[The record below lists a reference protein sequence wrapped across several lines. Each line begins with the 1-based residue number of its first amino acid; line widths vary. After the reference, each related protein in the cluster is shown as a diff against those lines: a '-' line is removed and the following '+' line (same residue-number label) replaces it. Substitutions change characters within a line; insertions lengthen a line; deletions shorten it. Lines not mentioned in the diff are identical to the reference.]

1 MYRIEDMEKINKNLN
16 KIKDDAAKEY
26 KTFYEPTLSEMS
38 KVYNSIQNY
47 IKKNSKVV
55 YGGFAQNLLIIKKN
69 PADAFYTDID
79 GAYFNWPDIADI
91 EFYSTTPLV
100 DIINLTEEL
109 YAQGFKHVEGKEG
122 MHPETYKIFVNFIN
136 YCDISYIPVHINNNM
151 PIIIINGIKCAHPH
165 FMMVDAYRVLTDP
178 MTSYW
183 RLDKTIKRFQTILKY
198 YPIDQTNV
206 NKEIVLQ
213 LSNNNIDINNFI
225 RKKIIQKNK
234 LIVVGLYAFNYY
246 AKKVS
251 DKYIIKN
258 IPYYEII
265 SINYEKD
272 AKHIYAHLIK
282 KFGDKISVK
291 EFTPFFS
298 FLDKHIEFFYDDKL
312 ILKLYGNNER
322 CIVYNYS
329 ENKKTHFGTYNL
341 VMMYLYFE
349 YYYAFI
355 NRNKQNTNLFNIL
368 IGKFFKLRNTYLNNK
383 NITVVDDSPFKDFTY
398 KCYGIPVESIRAA
411 LLSGLE
417 KRKQGK
423 QMKFRYG
430 PSGKPKQAP
439 DYNFSNISGNQILN
453 EKNLILDKK

>member
-1 MYRIEDMEKINKNLN
+1 MYRNEDMEMINQNLS

-38 KVYNSIQNY
+38 KVYNAIKNY
-47 IKKNSKVV
+47 IQKNNKVV
-55 YGGFAQNLLIIKKN
+55 YGGYAQNLLIIKKN

-109 YAQGFKHVEGKEG
+109 HAQGFKHVEGKEG
-122 MHPETYKIFVNFIN
+122 MHPETYKIFVNFVN
-136 YCDISYIPVHINNNM
+136 YCDISYIPVHIYNNM
-151 PIIIINGIKCAHPH
+151 PKITIDGIKCADPH

-183 RLDKTIKRFQTILKY
+183 RLDKSITRFQTILKY
-198 YPIDQTNV
+198 YPIDQSNV
-206 NKEIVLQ
+206 DKKIILQ
-213 LSNNNIDINNFI
+213 SNNDTILNFI

-234 LIVVGLYAFNYY
+234 LIVVGLHAFNYY

-251 DKYIIKN
+251 DKYVVNN

-265 SINYEKD
+265 STNYEKD
-272 AKHIYAHLIK
+272 AKYIYSYLIK
-282 KFGDKISVK
+282 KFKKISVK

-298 FLDKHIEFFYDDKL
+298 FLDKHIEFFYDNQL

-329 ENKKTHFGTYNL
+329 DNKKTHFGTYNL

-349 YYYAFI
+349 YYYALI
-355 NRNKQNTNLFNIL
+355 NRNKQNTNLCNIL
-368 IGKFFKLRNTYLNNK
+368 IGKFFKLRNTYLNDK
-383 NITVVDDSPFKDFTY
+383 KITVIDDSPFKDFTY
-398 KCYGIPVESIRAA
+398 KCYGTPVESIRSS
-411 LLSGLE
+411 LLSCLE

-430 PSGKPKQAP
+430 PTGKPRQAP

-453 EKNLILDKK
+453 EKYLILNKK

>member
-1 MYRIEDMEKINKNLN
+1 MYRNEDMEMINQNLS

-38 KVYNSIQNY
+38 KVYNAIKNY
-47 IKKNSKVV
+47 IQKNNKVV
-55 YGGFAQNLLIIKKN
+55 YGGYAQNLLIIKKN

-109 YAQGFKHVEGKEG
+109 HAQGFKHVEGKEG

-136 YCDISYIPVHINNNM
+136 YCDISYIPVHIYNNM
-151 PIIIINGIKCAHPH
+151 PKITIDGIKCADPH

-183 RLDKTIKRFQTILKY
+183 RLDKSITRFQTILKY
-198 YPIDQTNV
+198 YPIDQSNV
-206 NKEIVLQ
+206 DKKIILQ
-213 LSNNNIDINNFI
+213 SNNDTILNFI

-234 LIVVGLYAFNYY
+234 LIVVGLHAFNYY

-251 DKYIIKN
+251 DKYVVNN

-265 SINYEKD
+265 STNYEKD
-272 AKHIYAHLIK
+272 AKYIYAYLIK
-282 KFGDKISVK
+282 KFKKISVK

-298 FLDKHIEFFYDDKL
+298 FLDKHIEFFYDNQL

-329 ENKKTHFGTYNL
+329 DNKKTHFGTYNL

-349 YYYAFI
+349 YYYALI
-355 NRNKQNTNLFNIL
+355 NRNKQNTNLYNIL
-368 IGKFFKLRNTYLNNK
+368 IGKFFKLRNTYLNDK
-383 NITVVDDSPFKDFTY
+383 KITVIDDSPFKDFTY
-398 KCYGIPVESIRAA
+398 KCYGTPVESFRSS
-411 LLSGLE
+411 LLSGIE

-430 PSGKPKQAP
+430 PTGKPRQAP

-453 EKNLILDKK
+453 EKYLILNKK

>member
-1 MYRIEDMEKINKNLN
+1 MYRTEDIEMINQNLS

-38 KVYNSIQNY
+38 KVYNAIKNY
-47 IKKNSKVV
+47 IQKNNKVV
-55 YGGFAQNLLIIKKN
+55 YGGYAQNLLIIKKN

-109 YAQGFKHVEGKEG
+109 HAQGFKHVEGKEG
-122 MHPETYKIFVNFIN
+122 MHPETYKIFVNFVN
-136 YCDISYIPVHINNNM
+136 YCDISYIPVHIYNNM
-151 PIIIINGIKCAHPH
+151 PKITINGIKCADPH

-183 RLDKTIKRFQTILKY
+183 RLDKSITRFQTILKY
-198 YPIDQTNV
+198 YPIDQSNV
-206 NKEIVLQ
+206 DKKIILQ
-213 LSNNNIDINNFI
+213 SNNDAILNFI
-225 RKKIIQKNK
+225 RKKIIQKQK

-251 DKYIIKN
+251 DNYVINN

-265 SINYEKD
+265 STNYEKD
-272 AKHIYAHLIK
+272 AKYIHTYLIK
-282 KFGDKISVK
+282 NFGNKISVK

-298 FLDKHIEFFYDDKL
+298 FLDKHIEFFYDNQL

-329 ENKKTHFGTYNL
+329 DNKKTHFGTYNL

-349 YYYAFI
+349 YYYALI
-355 NRNKQNTNLFNIL
+355 NRNKQNTNLCNIL
-368 IGKFFKLRNTYLNNK
+368 IGKFFKLRNTYLNDK
-383 NITVVDDSPFKDFTY
+383 KITVIDDSPFKDFTY
-398 KCYGIPVESIRAA
+398 KCYGTPVDSFRSS
-411 LLSGLE
+411 LLSGIE

-430 PSGKPKQAP
+430 PTGKPRQVP
-439 DYNFSNISGNQILN
+439 DYKFSNISGNQILN
-453 EKNLILDKK
+453 EKYLILNKK

>member
-1 MYRIEDMEKINKNLN
+1 MYRNEDIEMINQNLS

-38 KVYNSIQNY
+38 KVYNAIKNY
-47 IKKNSKVV
+47 IQKNNKVV
-55 YGGFAQNLLIIKKN
+55 YGGYAQNLLIIKKN

-109 YAQGFKHVEGKEG
+109 HAQGFKHVEGKEG
-122 MHPETYKIFVNFIN
+122 MHPETYKIFVNFVN
-136 YCDISYIPVHINNNM
+136 YCDISYIPVHIYNNM
-151 PIIIINGIKCAHPH
+151 PKITIDGIKCADPH

-183 RLDKTIKRFQTILKY
+183 RLEKSIIRFQTILKY
-198 YPIDQTNV
+198 YPIDQSNV
-206 NKEIVLQ
+206 DKKIILQ
-213 LSNNNIDINNFI
+213 SNNDTILNFI
-225 RKKIIQKNK
+225 RKKFIQKNK
-234 LIVVGLYAFNYY
+234 LIVVGLHAFNYY

-251 DKYIIKN
+251 DNYVINN

-265 SINYEKD
+265 STNYEKD
-272 AKHIYAHLIK
+272 AKYIHTYLIK
-282 KFGDKISVK
+282 NFDNKISVK

-298 FLDKHIEFFYDDKL
+298 FLDKHIEFFYDNQL

-329 ENKKTHFGTYNL
+329 DNKKTHFGTYNL

-349 YYYAFI
+349 YYYALI
-355 NRNKQNTNLFNIL
+355 NRNKQNTNLCNIL
-368 IGKFFKLRNTYLNNK
+368 IGKFFKLRNTYLNDK
-383 NITVVDDSPFKDFTY
+383 KITVIDDSPFKDFTY
-398 KCYGIPVESIRAA
+398 KCYGTPVDSFRSS
-411 LLSGLE
+411 LLSGIE

-430 PSGKPKQAP
+430 PTGKPRQPP
-439 DYNFSNISGNQILN
+439 DYKFSNISGNQILN
-453 EKNLILDKK
+453 EKYLILNKK

>member
-1 MYRIEDMEKINKNLN
+1 MYRKEDMEMINQNLS

-38 KVYNSIQNY
+38 KVYNA
-47 IKKNSKVV
+47 IKKYIQKNNKVV
-55 YGGFAQNLLIIKKN
+55 YGGYAQNLLIIKKN

-91 EFYSTTPLV
+91 EFFSTTPLD
-100 DIINLTEEL
+100 DIIILTEEL
-109 YAQGFKHVEGKEG
+109 HAQGFKHVEGKEG

-136 YCDISYIPVHINNNM
+136 YCDISYIPVHIYNNM
-151 PIIIINGIKCAHPH
+151 PKITIDGIKCADPH

-183 RLDKTIKRFQTILKY
+183 RLDKSITRFQTILKY
-198 YPIDQTNV
+198 YPIDQSNV
-206 NKEIVLQ
+206 DKKIILQ
-213 LSNNNIDINNFI
+213 SNNDTILNFI

-234 LIVVGLYAFNYY
+234 LIVVGLHAFNYY

-251 DKYIIKN
+251 SNYLINN

-265 SINYEKD
+265 STNYEKD
-272 AKHIYAHLIK
+272 AKYIYAYLIK
-282 KFGDKISVK
+282 KFKKISVK

-298 FLDKHIEFFYDDKL
+298 FLDKHIEFFYNDKL

-329 ENKKTHFGTYNL
+329 DNKKTHFGTYNL

-349 YYYAFI
+349 YYYALI
-355 NRNKQNTNLFNIL
+355 NRNKQNTNLYNIL
-368 IGKFFKLRNTYLNNK
+368 IGKFFKLRNTYLNDK
-383 NITVVDDSPFKDFTY
+383 KITVIDESPFKDFTY
-398 KCYGIPVESIRAA
+398 KCYGTPVESFRSS

-430 PSGKPKQAP
+430 PTGKPKQAP

-453 EKNLILDKK
+453 EKYLILNKK

>member
-1 MYRIEDMEKINKNLN
+1 MYRIEDIEKINQNLS

-26 KTFYEPTLSEMS
+26 KTFYEPTLIEMS
-38 KVYNSIQNY
+38 KVYNAIKNY
-47 IKKNSKVV
+47 IKKNNKIV

-109 YAQGFKHVEGKEG
+109 YAQGFKYIEGKEG

-136 YCDISYIPVHINNNM
+136 YCDISYIPTHINNNM
-151 PIIIINGIKCAHPH
+151 PIIIVDGIKCTNPH

-183 RLDKTIKRFQTILKY
+183 RLDKSITRFQTILKY
-198 YPIDQTNV
+198 YPIDESNVDKNIILQSTN
-206 NKEIVLQ
+206 EIV
-213 LSNNNIDINNFI
+213 IKFI
-225 RKKIIQKNK
+225 RKIIIQKSK
-234 LIVVGLYAFNYY
+234 LIAVGLHAFNYY

-251 DKYIIKN
+251 DKDVIKN

-265 SINYEKD
+265 STNYEHD
-272 AKHIYAHLIK
+272 AKFIYNHLNK
-282 KFGDKISVK
+282 EFGNKISVK

-298 FLDKHIEFFYDDKL
+298 FLDKHIEFFYNNML
-312 ILKLYGNNER
+312 ILKLYGNNQR

-329 ENKKTHFGTYNL
+329 DKKKTHFGTYNL
-341 VMMYLYFE
+341 VMMYLFFE
-349 YYYAFI
+349 YYYALI
-355 NRNKQNTNLFNIL
+355 NKNKQNTNLFNIL

-383 NITVVDDSPFKDFTY
+383 KITVIDDSPFKDFTY
-398 KCYGIPVESIRAA
+398 KCYGTPVESIRSS

-430 PSGKPKQAP
+430 PTGKPKQAP
-439 DYNFSNISGNQILN
+439 EYNFSNISGNQILN
-453 EKNLILDKK
+453 EKYLILNKK

>member
-1 MYRIEDMEKINKNLN
+1 MYRTEDIEMINQNLS
-16 KIKDDAAKEY
+16 KIKDNAAKEY
-26 KTFYEPTLSEMS
+26 KTFYEPTLLEMS
-38 KVYNSIQNY
+38 KVYNAIKNY
-47 IKKNSKVV
+47 IQKNNKVV
-55 YGGFAQNLLIIKKN
+55 YGGYAQNLLIIKKN
-69 PADAFYTDID
+69 PTDAFYTDID

-109 YAQGFKHVEGKEG
+109 HAQGFKHVEGKEG
-122 MHPETYKIFVNFIN
+122 MHPETYKIFVNFVN
-136 YCDISYIPVHINNNM
+136 YCDISYIPVHIYNNM
-151 PIIIINGIKCAHPH
+151 PKITINGIKCADPH

-183 RLDKTIKRFQTILKY
+183 RLDKSITRFQTILKY
-198 YPIDQTNV
+198 YPIDQSNV
-206 NKEIVLQ
+206 DKKIILQ
-213 LSNNNIDINNFI
+213 SNNDAILNFI
-225 RKKIIQKNK
+225 RKKIIQKQK

-251 DKYIIKN
+251 NNYVINN

-265 SINYEKD
+265 STNYEKD
-272 AKHIYAHLIK
+272 AKYIYAYLIK
-282 KFGDKISVK
+282 NFGNKISVK

-298 FLDKHIEFFYDDKL
+298 FLDKHIEFFYDNQL

-329 ENKKTHFGTYNL
+329 DNKKTHFGTYNL

-349 YYYAFI
+349 YYYALI
-355 NRNKQNTNLFNIL
+355 NRNKQNTNLCNIL
-368 IGKFFKLRNTYLNNK
+368 IGKFFKLRNTYLNDK
-383 NITVVDDSPFKDFTY
+383 KITVIDDSPFKDFTY
-398 KCYGIPVESIRAA
+398 KCYGTPVESFRSS
-411 LLSGLE
+411 LLSGIE

-430 PSGKPKQAP
+430 PTGKPRQVP
-439 DYNFSNISGNQILN
+439 DYKFSNISGNQILN
-453 EKNLILDKK
+453 EKYLILNKK